1 MERPSRED
9 VGEEQIPRFGDAGI
23 TSQCRE
29 SSSAQVDCG
38 EARDTAG
45 LRTKPKTQSDADLEL
60 LSLLMPR
67 PQGASEASQAGQ
79 SLNHIYIL
87 E

>member
-1 MERPSRED
+1 MERPSGEN
-9 VGEEQIPRFGDAGI
+9 VWEEQIPRSGGAGI
-23 TSQCRE
+23 RSWCRE
-29 SSSAQVDCG
+29 SSSARLYCG
-38 EARDTAG
+38 EARDPAG
-45 LRTKPKTQSDADLEL
+45 LRTKPKTESDADHEL
-60 LSLLMPR
+60 HSPLVPR